1 MKNFKLRRTQKNK
14 KQQILQRSKP
24 NRQAVFLP
32 ILAGITLAISAV
44 TLISYQ
50 LVREIILQEIREKA
64 LLKVQQ
70 SAGEIDDWLGTRQAE
85 IETIASTPI
94 VRSLK
99 WSATEA
105 YLKSEVERLSEF
117 DVLYLVKPNGSTYN
131 TAVGLTATKVKDR
144 DYFQQAMTGKVYIS
158 DPVIAR
164 TTGRPVVPIAV
175 PIWQDLDRGKK
186 PIGVFGGSIEVQRLT
201 DVVSTLDYGTGSYA
215 FALNS
220 QGVPIFHPDPKK
232 RGTKEQPVPSFL
244 AAKDPDLRDL
254 ARKMVQKQQG
264 IELTEFDGNW
274 KYIACAPLKQANW
287 SIALIIPRE
296 NIESQLLPLNLLA
309 SILSLLLVMA
319 IISAWR
325 QVQLFEKTQEQVIML
340 GDRAKQLKLALA
352 ELKQTQTQLVQS
364 EKMSSLGQMVAGIA
378 HEINN
383 PVSFIYGNLTHATE
397 YVENLMELIDLYKKY
412 HPDLPAEIDEFEAQI
427 ELEFIQEDLPQILTS
442 MQQGS
447 NRIRDIVLSLRN
459 FSRLDEAETKEVY
472 LHEGIDSTLL
482 LLHHKLAA
490 IQVIKVFGNL
500 PLIECYP
507 SQLNQVFMNI
517 ITNAVE
523 VLENLE
529 AETKEIK
536 IATELI
542 EELEEPWVK
551 IAIANSGPPIPE
563 EITSKIF
570 DPFFTTKPVGQG
582 TGLGLAISYKIVT
595 EVHGGRLLVNN
606 LATGGV
612 EFTIEIPVKAIDRHT
627 IQY

>member
-1 MKNFKLRRTQKNK
+1 MKNIKLGRIQEDRE
-14 KQQILQRSKP
+14 QQILQHSKP

-32 ILAGITLAISAV
+32 ILAGITLAVSAV

-64 LLKVQQ
+64 LLKLQQ
-70 SAGEIDDWLGTRQAE
+70 STGEIDDWLGTRKAE

-99 WSATEA
+99 WSAAEA

-117 DVLYLVKPNGSTYN
+117 DVLYLVKPHGSTYN
-131 TAVGLTATKVKDR
+131 TKVGLTATKVKDR

-175 PIWQDLDRGKK
+175 PIWQNLDRGKK
-186 PIGVFGGSIEVQRLT
+186 PIGVFGGSIEVQRVT
-201 DVVSTLDYGTGSYA
+201 DVVSTLDYGKGSYA

-244 AAKDPDLRDL
+244 AAKDPDLRDF

-264 IELTEFDGNW
+264 IEFTEFDGTW

-309 SILSLLLVMA
+309 SILSLLLVLA

-340 GDRAKQLKLALA
+340 GDRAKELKLALA

-412 HPDLPAEIDEFEAQI
+412 HPDLPPEIDEFEAQI
-427 ELEFIQEDLPQILTS
+427 ELDFIQEDLPQILTS

-459 FSRLDEAETKEVY
+459 FSRLDEAETKKVN

-482 LLHHKLAA
+482 LLHHKLTE
-490 IQVIKVFGNL
+490 IQVIKTFGNL

-523 VLENLE
+523 VLENLQ
-529 AETKEIK
+529 AGTKEIK

-551 IAIANSGPPIPE
+551 IAIANSGPPVPE
-563 EITSKIF
+563 EIKSKIF

-612 EFTIEIPVKAIDRHT
+612 EFTIEIPAASPQRSAI
-627 IQY
+627 